1 MVETAL
7 RAVIN
12 KPGEPPALSRAERD
26 RRYALVRASMRERGL
41 DALMATGTDLLYLS
55 GGLSGE
61 EYGLL
66 PTVEDEDFEAVISWR
81 WLVDI
86 PEQVLLDSQD
96 WVQRVRS
103 GRTGIVMADRI
114 KELRI
119 ERGTIGYSGAFGHAV
134 IAGLGKALP
143 ALTLVDASDVIADA
157 RTIKS
162 AEEISLIDRAN
173 RIFDAAVARVHE
185 VARPGVLGREVV
197 QAGVQAMWDAGGD
210 LDSSFSF
217 NFGPEPVQ
225 NPVWADIQLNLP
237 IQDGDI
243 ATLTAHSRY
252 HYYSGHS
259 DQEIVIGEPKPRHLA
274 MFDAVKAVRSAVL
287 AHLRPGVT
295 QREVIDAYEASCDD
309 VGYLSSAHSQIHQYG
324 INVPEFPGLAFR
336 IPDGKGGRGLG
347 GAGNFTVEAGMIYSI
362 SPTLID
368 KTTGET
374 LLGGNS
380 LVVTEDGFQVLG
392 GRDVELLVAA

>member
-7 RAVIN
+7 RAVIA
-12 KPGEPPALSRAERD
+12 KPGEAPALSLAERD

-66 PTVEDEDFEAVISWR
+66 PLAEDEEFEAVISWR

-86 PEQVLLDSQD
+86 PERVLLDSQE
-96 WVQRVRS
+96 WVKRVRS
-103 GRTGIVMADRI
+103 GRTGIAMADRI
-114 KELRI
+114 EELRL
-119 ERGTIGYSGAFGHAV
+119 EKGTIGYSGAFGHAV
-134 IAGLGKALP
+134 IAGLSKKLP
-143 ALTLVDASDVIADA
+143 AMTLVDASDIVADA

-162 AEEISLIDRAN
+162 AEEIALIDRAN
-173 RIFDAAVARVHE
+173 RIFDAAVHRVQE

-210 LDSSFSF
+210 LDSAFSL

-237 IQDGDI
+237 IADGDI
-243 ATLTAHSRY
+243 ATLTAHSRF

-259 DQEIVIGEPKPRHLA
+259 DQEIVIGEPKTRHMA
-274 MFDAVKAVRSAVL
+274 MFEAVKAVRSTVL
-287 AHLRPGVT
+287 EHLRPGVT
-295 QREVIDAYEASCDD
+295 QREVIDAYEARCKE
-309 VGYLSSAHSQIHQYG
+309 VGYLSSPHSQIHQYG
-324 INVPEFPGLAFR
+324 INVPEFPGRAFR
-336 IPDGKGGRGLG
+336 IPDSKGGKGLG
-347 GAGNFTVEAGMIYSI
+347 GAGNFSVEAGMIYSI

-380 LVVTEDGFQVLG
+380 LVVTADGFQVLG
-392 GRDVELLVAA
+392 GREVELLVAA

>member
-12 KPGEPPALSRAERD
+12 KPGDPPALSLSERD
-26 RRYALVRASMRERGL
+26 RRYALVRASMRDRGL
-41 DALMATGTDLLYLS
+41 DALIATGTDLLYLS

-66 PTVEDEDFEAVISWR
+66 PAVEDEEFEAIISWR

-86 PEQVLLDSQD
+86 PERVLLDCQE
-96 WVQRVRS
+96 WVKRVRS

-114 KELRI
+114 KELRL
-119 ERGTIGYSGAFGHAV
+119 EKGTIGYSGAFGHAV
-134 IAGLGKALP
+134 IAGLREALP
-143 ALTLVDASDVIADA
+143 AMTMVDASDIVADA

-162 AEEISLIDRAN
+162 AEEIALIDRAN
-173 RIFDAAVARVHE
+173 RIFDAAVDRVQE
-185 VARPGVLGREVV
+185 VARPGMLGRAAV

-210 LDSSFSF
+210 LDSSFSL

-225 NPVWADIQLNLP
+225 NPAWADIQLNLP
-237 IQDGDI
+237 MADGDI

-259 DQEIVIGEPKPRHLA
+259 DQEIVIGEPKARHLT
-274 MFDAVKAVRSAVL
+274 MFEAVKAVRATVL
-287 AHLRPGVT
+287 DRLRPGVT
-295 QREVIDAYEASCDD
+295 HRDVIDAYEAGCDE
-309 VGYLSSAHSQIHQYG
+309 VGYLSSPHSQIHQYG
-324 INVPEFPGLAFR
+324 INVPEFPGRAFR
-336 IPDGKGGRGLG
+336 IPDSKGGRGLG

-368 KTTGET
+368 KATGET

-380 LVVTEDGFQVLG
+380 LAVTDDGFRVLG
-392 GRDVELLVAA
+392 GREVELLVAA